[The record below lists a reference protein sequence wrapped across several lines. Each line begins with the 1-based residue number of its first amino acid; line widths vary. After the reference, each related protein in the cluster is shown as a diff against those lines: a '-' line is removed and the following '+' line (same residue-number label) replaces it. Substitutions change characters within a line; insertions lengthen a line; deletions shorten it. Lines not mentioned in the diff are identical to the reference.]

1 MSFIKNT
8 YLFILLCLVMSTYV
22 YAEDNNQEDNNQEDE
37 IRYVTDELE
46 ITLHRSMS
54 LSSEII
60 AQLKSGTPVRILK
73 TNRDEGYVMI
83 ATKGEA
89 EEKVG
94 WMLESY
100 LLNEPAGREQ
110 YQNLKKEYDKLK
122 ADFDTQVQQQT
133 ASLSTELKR
142 IKNAAKRPLELQQEN
157 QRLKKILGQER
168 AEVESIKQENREF
181 KSIYK
186 DRIWLITGAIIA
198 IGSLIIGLILTKIPW
213 QRRKSWGEI

>member
-1 MSFIKNT
+1 MAHAKNA
-8 YLFILLCLVMSTYV
+8 YLLVLLCIALYSYAC
-22 YAEDNNQEDNNQEDE
+22 AEDEAQEQQQEQDL
-37 IRYVTDELE
+37 RYVTDELE

-73 TNRDEGYVMI
+73 TNREEGYAMV
-83 ATKGEA
+83 AAKDGEQ
-89 EEKVG
+89 ERVG

-100 LLNEPAGREQ
+100 LLTEPAGREQ
-110 YQNLKKEYDKLK
+110 YLNLKKDYDKLK
-122 ADFDTQVQQQT
+122 ADFDVKVQQRT
-133 ASLSTELKR
+133 ASLSTQLKQ
-142 IKNAAKRPLELQQEN
+142 IKQAAKRPLELQQEN
-157 QRLKKILGQER
+157 QRLKKILEQER
-168 AEVESIKQENREF
+168 AEVVNIKQENSEF

-186 DRIWLITGAIIA
+186 DRVWLITGAVIA